1 MEVGSLNLPIILA
14 STSPRRIYL
23 MSQVHLPVEV
33 QTPRSDEKA
42 KRGEKP
48 SSLVTRLAKEKAES
62 VREIAVQRYESCLIL
77 AADTIVVAPTGGK
90 ILGKPKNAD
99 DAAKMLKMLAG
110 KTHLVLTGYCA
121 LLANR
126 KRGDRKV
133 VRAIQSKV
141 KMRPMSKSLITKYIS
156 SGEPMDKAGAYAAQ
170 GLGMALI
177 ERIEGSYTNVV
188 GLPMAQVLMDLEKT
202 FKISLFSW
210 TK

>member
-1 MEVGSLNLPIILA
+1 METSRLKLPIILA

-23 MSQVHLPVEV
+23 MSQVLLPVEV
-33 QTPRSDEKA
+33 QTPLSDERV

-48 SSLVTRLAKEKAES
+48 RSLVSRLAKEKAES
-62 VREIAVQRYESCLIL
+62 IREIAIQRYESSLIL
-77 AADTIVVAPTGGK
+77 AADTVVVAPTSSK
-90 ILGKPKNAD
+90 ILGKPKDAD
-99 DAAKMLKMLAG
+99 DAARMLKMLAG

-121 LLANR
+121 LLATR
-126 KRGDRKV
+126 KKVDRKIVRV
-133 VRAIQSKV
+133 VESKV
-141 KMRPMSKSLITKYIS
+141 KMRSLNSKTIEKYVA

-188 GLPMAQVLMDLEKT
+188 GLPIAQVFMDFEKV
-202 FKISLFSW
+202 FKITLFSW